1 MPNQTQQFTSRLR
14 KSNNRLEED
23 LQARLDDIL
32 ERDNHK
38 DDTPVNE
45 SPAWIDTSDVEA
57 HTDEKGAI
65 IDVITGRTEFKSY
78 SQRG

>member
-1 MPNQTQQFTSRLR
+1 MHSQTKKFMSSLR
-14 KSNNRLEED
+14 KRNNRLEED

-32 ERDNHK
+32 EHDRA
-38 DDTPVNE
+38 DDDPVNKG
-45 SPAWIDTSDVEA
+45 PAWIDTSDVET

-65 IDVITGRTEFKSY
+65 IDVITGRTEFKSF